1 MGDRESVEVHPTRW
15 EKVVCHQSRIE
26 MSLEEEKTEE
36 LTKQVPSPGCHCEV
50 LRFLLVTGT
59 AVTSLAEEW
68 DAKAVSDSLPD

>member
-36 LTKQVPSPGCHCEV
+36 LTKQVP
-50 LRFLLVTGT
+50 
-59 AVTSLAEEW
+59 
-68 DAKAVSDSLPD
+68 LPRVPL